1 MSIGRHILIFS
12 AYTALALLV
21 MALLPAIAHDVSAG
35 AGVLTGAV
43 LFLAGA
49 LAHEA
54 MARRHGEAQ
63 ALQRL
68 VVLRKAYN
76 QNRDDLQRARDEI
89 RRVYEMM
96 EAVNENPTVGAAAP
110 ELQEVASE
118 VKVLHSLV
126 EQLYSTEGG
135 MPPGPAPAP
144 APAAPSALAAPQ
156 SGRSEPTLVRR
167 VEPAQPAQPPGPDAA
182 LLAMVRDALRQNR
195 VELYLQPIVSLPQR
209 KRRYYECF
217 SRVHAGDGKV
227 IMPGKYLDVAR
238 KANLL
243 SAIDNMLLFRCVQLV
258 RKTQQHDYSTAFFCN
273 LSANSL
279 GDRRFL
285 RDFAEYLQSCEDMA
299 PSLVF
304 EFAQRDV
311 TMQPEEA
318 TADLERLRKVGY
330 RFCMDQ
336 VTNLS
341 FDAER
346 LAAQGFRFIK
356 IDAAALL
363 GRPGD
368 DAAANAFR
376 LLKQTLDRLGIDLIV
391 QKIETEQMLDELME
405 FNIDFGQGYLF
416 GEPRIAREPGAAP
429 LTATATR
436 F

>member
-1 MSIGRHILIFS
+1 MSIGRHIVIFV
-12 AYTALALLV
+12 AYAAAALLV
-21 MALLPAIAHDVSAG
+21 MAVLPAIVDG
-35 AGVLTGAV
+35 ASGVLSGIV
-43 LFLAGA
+43 VFLGGA

-54 MARRHGEAQ
+54 ATRRANERQ

-96 EAVNENPTVGAAAP
+96 ETVNENPGVGAAAP

-135 MPPGPAPAP
+135 MPAGPSLPPGPAPIS
-144 APAAPSALAAPQ
+144 AAMQATAG
-156 SGRSEPTLVRR
+156 GRSEPTLVRR
-167 VEPAQPAQPPGPDAA
+167 SEPAPAPPAPPPGPDAA
-182 LLAMVRDALRQNR
+182 LLAMVREALRQNR

-285 RDFAEYLQSCEDMA
+285 KDFVEYLQSCEDLA

-311 TMQPEEA
+311 MMQPDEA
-318 TADLERLRKVGY
+318 AADLERLRKVGY

-416 GEPRIAREPGAAP
+416 GEPRIAREPGG
-429 LTATATR
+429 TSFIATANR